1 MTEKNNN
8 SKSWYCGSVY
18 KTIKNLKNKHKKEH
32 KPSKTKIYPKSYNI
46 FQNKN
51 RKIMPK
57 RSSSLSIRTNNTLT
71 INTNIAYKPP
81 KSFSSI

>member
-1 MTEKNNN
+1 MSEKNNN
-8 SKSWYCGSVY
+8 NSSWYCGSVY

-32 KPSKTKIYPKSYNI
+32 KPSKTKIYPKKPNI
-46 FQNKN
+46 FKNKN

-71 INTNIAYKPP
+71 INTNIPYKPP

>member
-1 MTEKNNN
+1 MPEKKNNSN
-8 SKSWYCGSVY
+8 RWYCGSVY

-32 KPSKTKIYPKSYNI
+32 KPSKTKIYPKNNNI
-46 FQNKN
+46 YQNKN

-57 RSSSLSIRTNNTLT
+57 KSSNLSIRTNNTLT
-71 INTNIAYKPP
+71 INTNIPYKPP